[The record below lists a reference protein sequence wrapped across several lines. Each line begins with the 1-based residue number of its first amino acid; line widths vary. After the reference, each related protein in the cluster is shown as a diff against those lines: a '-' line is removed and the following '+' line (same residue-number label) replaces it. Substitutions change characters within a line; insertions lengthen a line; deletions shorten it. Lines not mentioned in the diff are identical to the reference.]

1 VSRARRLRRL
11 AAARLAAP
19 APQPAD
25 VRLVSDELPAD
36 VSGRVERAVAE
47 QLGRVR
53 VPGAQVVIRRGGTLL
68 WAADAGRL
76 DGRTPVASSDAS
88 SSRRRQAVV
97 ATLAALLVDRGAL
110 DLDAPVARWLPALP
124 YRGRLSRR
132 RAGASP
138 TTPSARCG
146 ATAGSRRARA
156 TSPAS
161 PRRCSSG
168 SWSRRAGCAR
178 W

>member
-1 VSRARRLRRL
+1 
-11 AAARLAAP
+11 
-19 APQPAD
+19 
-25 VRLVSDELPAD
+25 
-36 VSGRVERAVAE
+36 VSGRIERAVAE

-76 DGRTPVASSDAS
+76 DGHTPVASSDRFVVAS
-88 SSRRRQAVV
+88 ATKPVV
-97 ATLAALLVDRGAL
+97 ATLAALLADRGAL

-138 TTPSARCG
+138 TTPSGQCG